1 MLGYTPEVGGVA
13 QRAMVKDFVLTV
25 AVMPNG
31 AGSGYTLTTRPMGS
45 TSCENPPTSWRE
57 NENWVNNGFGT
68 WAEPFID
75 PELGMA
81 IRNWTIVAGD
91 IMATKDFTTQ
101 ASSGSDNTVV
111 TTNLILF
118 HKPAP

>member
-13 QRAMVKDFVLTV
+13 QRAMVKDFVLTL

-31 AGSGYTLTTRPMGS
+31 A
-45 TSCENPPTSWRE
+45 
-57 NENWVNNGFGT
+57 
-68 WAEPFID
+68 
-75 PELGMA
+75 
-81 IRNWTIVAGD
+81 
-91 IMATKDFTTQ
+91 
-101 ASSGSDNTVV
+101 GSDNTVV